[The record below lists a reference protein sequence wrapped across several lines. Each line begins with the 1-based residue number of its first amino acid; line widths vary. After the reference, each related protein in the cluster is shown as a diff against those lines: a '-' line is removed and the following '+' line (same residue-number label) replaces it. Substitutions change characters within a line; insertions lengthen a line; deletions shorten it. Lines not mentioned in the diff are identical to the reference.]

1 MTLEERVRRIE
12 TWIAGEYGDRSIP
25 EEIRASLNAP
35 FSDSPEDTAHL
46 SFREQLALR
55 IMRDQPLISLDDM
68 MARIR
73 AIEAEV
79 DAPRAED
86 EAEPA
91 PTARTAAGL
100 LFARGT
106 PRNRWRLDGA
116 SAQALE
122 GALAQADRE
131 CDSLRAEPGMSKDD
145 VVRPFWEKSA
155 RREKR
160 IWHIATL
167 RDAVVEA
174 AVVAAS
180 APAIIRD
187 PNGYL
192 DRMKALRDAVDAYL
206 AAKEIP

>member
-79 DAPRAED
+79 DAPRAE
-86 EAEPA
+86 
-91 PTARTAAGL
+91 
-100 LFARGT
+100 
-106 PRNRWRLDGA
+106 
-116 SAQALE
+116 
-122 GALAQADRE
+122 
-131 CDSLRAEPGMSKDD
+131 PGMSKDD